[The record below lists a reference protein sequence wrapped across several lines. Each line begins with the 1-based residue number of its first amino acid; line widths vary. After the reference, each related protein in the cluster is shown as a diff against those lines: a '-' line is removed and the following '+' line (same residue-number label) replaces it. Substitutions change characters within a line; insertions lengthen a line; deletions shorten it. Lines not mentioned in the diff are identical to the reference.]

1 MSFKLF
7 ACAMAIAAV
16 ALPSLAL
23 ADDPNDPTMRSKAAR
38 ERDHQMI
45 RELNRDM
52 LAQVQARDAHYAAG
66 WQAYRDAPRAQ
77 ADYRQRLAAYER
89 DRQNFSA
96 QRRRYDQAMANW
108 RRNAAACRAGDYTA
122 CD

>member
-16 ALPSLAL
+16 TLPSSAP
-23 ADDPNDPTMRSKAAR
+23 ADDPHDPAMQSKAAR
-38 ERDHQMI
+38 EKDHEMI

-52 LAQVQARDAHYAAG
+52 LAQVQARDARYAAG
-66 WQAYRDAPRAQ
+66 WQAYRDAPKAQ
-77 ADYRQRLAAYER
+77 ADYRERLSAYQR
-89 DRQNFSA
+89 DRENFAA
-96 QRRRYDQAMANW
+96 QRRRYDQDMARW
-108 RRNAAACRAGDYTA
+108 RRNAAACRAGDYSA